1 MGDVAERLKERF
13 GGFGATLGSEAE
25 LEEIWGAGCSGFR
38 LIQVPKIEAEWLWL
52 EQWVLWVIPWFHL
65 TSRAEIPEAWK
76 LRRCFPVLE
85 DATFLESLTGKV

>member
-1 MGDVAERLKERF
+1 MAAMAIRGFLCTIMAAFALIKGARGDK
-13 GGFGATLGSEAE
+13 G
-25 LEEIWGAGCSGFR
+25 GAGCSGFR

-52 EQWVLWVIPWFHL
+52 EQCVLWVIPWFHL